1 MATEQSSFMNE
12 LQKQILKY
20 GGVASLLF
28 GALWYQTNRLEAQE
42 LKSASL
48 TEKMELRIKE
58 VEDGL
63 NACNTE
69 RATLKIQVDYIQKA
83 FYERFK
89 KR

>member
-42 LKSASL
+42 LKTDQI
-48 TEKMELRIKE
+48 TERMESRIKE